1 MAVMATQTLIDE
13 QYGTVKLVDT
23 QKLKAN
29 VVISTTADTAIA
41 EDGTVTV
48 SKKDIE
54 KLSETPSASVM
65 AEVTINTT
73 AGDTP
78 IAKITQF
85 KYGSN
90 GKTCTYDGTKGT
102 YTVTDGTLT
111 AG

>member
-1 MAVMATQTLIDE
+1 MAA
-13 QYGTVKLVDT
+13 
-23 QKLKAN
+23 
-29 VVISTTADTAIA
+29 
-41 EDGTVTV
+41 
-48 SKKDIE
+48 
-54 KLSETPSASVM
+54 
-65 AEVTINTT
+65 VTINTT